1 VLLVIPSLYKH
12 AGVESALFLT
22 TILFDWV
29 YNFVA
34 SSVTT
39 SPLINSP
46 FCASSSPYT
55 QKAHSVFKA
64 RDGDDLHKKLSHVFG
79 CRL

>member
-1 VLLVIPSLYKH
+1 
-12 AGVESALFLT
+12 VEAALFLT
-22 TILFDWV
+22 TILFDWL

-39 SPLINSP
+39 SPLISSP
-46 FCASSSPYT
+46 FCASSSSHT
-55 QKAHSVFKA
+55 QKAHSVFKV
-64 RDGDDLHKKLSHVFG
+64 RVGDDLHKKFSHMFG